1 MDEKDDT
8 FEHEPSED
16 LYLRS
21 PAPLSSEP
29 SRVDEIAWDS
39 SGEQRHEEGLLY
51 EPLEEDDGESAVP
64 PGYGPVPS
72 DNSPLLFRLALST
85 AALLVLFVL
94 ARGFWWPGEEPRGN
108 PPEWAAAPNL
118 PPPART
124 PAPTARPAPKPRP
137 ADTIEIAEPV
147 AEPSLVEEVAS
158 PAPPPKP
165 RKPEPVIVKP
175 EPAPVIVEEV
185 SPKPVPSKPA
195 VVVAEKAKTERP
207 KPVTVKP
214 AAAPK
219 ETRETEKVAAL
230 PERAAVSAPAPSVQA
245 RRIPHP
251 WEEGPQPSDLLKP
264 GPGVEEPVPL
274 DFPRYSYPSAARGT
288 GLRADVKLA
297 VLVDERGRVIDARVR
312 EGAPPDLGFVETAMA
327 AAKRISFQPASRY
340 DIPGKMWTE
349 VILEFVE

>member
-1 MDEKDDT
+1 
-8 FEHEPSED
+8 
-16 LYLRS
+16 
-21 PAPLSSEP
+21 
-29 SRVDEIAWDS
+29 VDEIAWDS
-39 SGEQRHEEGLLY
+39 SGEQRHEDGLLY
-51 EPLEEDDGESAVP
+51 EPLEEDEGEPAVP
-64 PGYGPVPS
+64 PGYGLDPA

-94 ARGFWWPGEEPRGN
+94 AREFWWPGEEPRGN

-124 PAPTARPAPKPRP
+124 PAPTAKPAPKPRP
-137 ADTIEIAEPV
+137 ADTAIAKPV
-147 AEPSLVEEVAS
+147 AEPSRVEPNLVEELAS

-165 RKPEPVIVKP
+165 RKPEPVILKP
-175 EPAPVIVEEV
+175 KPVIIEEV
-185 SPKPVPSKPA
+185 SPKPA
-195 VVVAEKAKTERP
+195 VVIAERP
-207 KPVTVKP
+207 KPVPVKP
-214 AAAPK
+214 AVTPK

-230 PERAAVSAPAPSVQA
+230 PERAAVPARSPSVQA

-288 GLRADVKLA
+288 GVRADVKLA

-312 EGAPPDLGFVETAMA
+312 EGAPPDLGFVETAIA
-327 AAKRISFQPASRY
+327 AAKRIPFQPASRY

>member
-1 MDEKDDT
+1 MDEKDHT
-8 FEHEPSED
+8 FEPEPSDD

-39 SGEQRHEEGLLY
+39 SGDSSERHDGGLLY
-51 EPLEEDDGESAVP
+51 EPLEEDEGEPAVP
-64 PGYGPVPS
+64 PGYGPDPADS
-72 DNSPLLFRLALST
+72 SPLLFRLALST
-85 AALLVLFVL
+85 AALLVMFVL
-94 ARGFWWPGEEPRGN
+94 AREFWWPEAPRGN

-118 PPPART
+118 PPPTRT
-124 PAPTARPAPKPRP
+124 PAPTAAKPAPKPRP
-137 ADTIEIAEPV
+137 VDTVEIAEPV

-158 PAPPPKP
+158 SAPPPKP
-165 RKPEPVIVKP
+165 RKPEPVSV
-175 EPAPVIVEEV
+175 EPDPVTEPVIVEEV
-185 SPKPVPSKPA
+185 SPKPVPSKPVPA
-195 VVVAEKAKTERP
+195 IAVAEKP
-207 KPVTVKP
+207 KP
-214 AAAPK
+214 AAPK
-219 ETRETEKVAAL
+219 ETQKIAAL
-230 PERAAVSAPAPSVQA
+230 PERAAVPARAPSVQA

-288 GLRADVKLA
+288 GVRADVKLA

-312 EGAPPDLGFVETAMA
+312 EGAPPDLGFVETAVA